1 MPSSPSSCSPP
12 FPLLSFPFTPPSLP
26 SPFLALPLP
35 LSFLWIA
42 SLLILIAYALPCL
55 SYLPPSSHTC
65 SFHIFGGEVLDLA
78 LWLSLNTQHRAA
90 HVRHLSGGK
99 RSSKWQNG
107 GECKWCE
114 CLYPSMFHISCRKL
128 NIKYGEGMLGYC
140 PHPPSPQLYIH
151 DCT

>member
-1 MPSSPSSCSPP
+1 MPSSSCSCSPP
-12 FPLLSFPFTPPSLP
+12 FPLLSFPFAPPSLA

-55 SYLPPSSHTC
+55 SYFPPSSHTC

-78 LWLSLNTQHRAA
+78 FWLSLNTQHRAG

-99 RSSKWQNG
+99 RSSKWQKG
-107 GECKWCE
+107 GVEA
-114 CLYPSMFHISCRKL
+114 
-128 NIKYGEGMLGYC
+128 GEGPVSLKVPYKEMEEGQGREGCRTLR
-140 PHPPSPQLYIH
+140 SPVSLKKK
-151 DCT
+151 TK

>member
-12 FPLLSFPFTPPSLP
+12 FPLLSFPFTPPSL
-26 SPFLALPLP
+26 SFSFLYLPLP

-65 SFHIFGGEVLDLA
+65 SFNIFGGEGLDLA
-78 LWLSLNTQHRAA
+78 LYLSLNTQHRAG

-99 RSSKWQNG
+99 RSSKWQRV
-107 GECKWCE
+107 EV
-114 CLYPSMFHISCRKL
+114 S
-128 NIKYGEGMLGYC
+128 
-140 PHPPSPQLYIH
+140 QLA
-151 DCT
+151 TGW